1 MFGRKL
7 ISENEYNDLK
17 PSVDL
22 YRDAK
27 RLLNTEIDINP
38 DSLDLL
44 PNE

>member
-17 PSVDL
+17 PTVDL
-22 YRDAK
+22 YRDAQ
-27 RLLNTEIDINP
+27 RLLNPDIDINP
-38 DSLDLL
+38 DSLDLV